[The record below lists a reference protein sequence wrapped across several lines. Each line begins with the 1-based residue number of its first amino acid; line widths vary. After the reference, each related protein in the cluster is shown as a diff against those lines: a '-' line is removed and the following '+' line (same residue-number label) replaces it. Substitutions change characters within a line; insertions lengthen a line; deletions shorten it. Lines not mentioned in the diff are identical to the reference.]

1 MGKIKEK
8 ELKELFIEI
17 KNNNKIAFEKLYSKY
32 NKTVYGIAFSILK
45 NKPDS
50 EDVVQTVFTKIYTLE
65 KDKLP
70 KDKIGSWLYSVTKNE
85 TLLLLR
91 KKDNS
96 VNLEDIYSIKDEN
109 NEIYK
114 FISQDSY
121 NRLINSL
128 NPKEQEVVSLK
139 LLSNLT
145 FKEIGNLLGESTN
158 TVKWRY
164 YKAIHTLKITLSNLG
179 MFIITFVFG
188 IMILK
193 NDKKELPVIKDDQN
207 NINSNK
213 NEIEAENKE
222 NEKLED
228 SEIIQENEDFSEN
241 TIVEEQIMD
250 TTNYLSIGMFSVSAI
265 FLILTI
271 IFSIFLTKH
280 QLNVKKKASK

>member
-145 FKEIGNLLGESTN
+145 FKEIGSLLGESTN

-164 YKAIHTLKITLSNLG
+164 YKAIHTLKITLSNLS
-179 MFIITFVFG
+179 MFIITFVLG

-271 IFSIFLTKH
+271 F
-280 QLNVKKKASK
+280 

>member
-91 KKDNS
+91 KKDNN
-96 VNLEDIYSIKDEN
+96 VNLEDIYSIKHEN

-164 YKAIHTLKITLSNLG
+164 YKAIHTLKITLSNLS

-193 NDKKELPVIKDDQN
+193 NDKKELPVIKEDLN

-213 NEIEAENKE
+213 NEIETENKE

-280 QLNVKKKASK
+280 QLNAKKKASK

>member
-164 YKAIHTLKITLSNLG
+164 YKAIHTLKITLSNLS
-179 MFIITFVFG
+179 MFIITFVLG

-280 QLNVKKKASK
+280 QLNAKKKASK

>member
-1 MGKIKEK
+1 MGKINEK

-17 KNNNKIAFEKLYSKY
+17 KNNNKIAFEKLYNKY
-32 NKTVYGIAFSILK
+32 NKLVYGIAFSILK

-50 EDVVQTVFTKIYTLE
+50 EDVAQTVFSKIYTLE
-65 KDKLP
+65 KEKLP

-96 VNLEDIYSIKDEN
+96 IDLEDIYNIKDEN
-109 NEIYK
+109 NEMDK

-164 YKAIHTLKITLSNLG
+164 YKAIHTLKITLSNLS

-193 NDKKELPVIKDDQN
+193 NDKKELPVIKEDQN
-207 NINSNK
+207 SINSNK
-213 NEIEAENKE
+213 NEIETENKE

-280 QLNVKKKASK
+280 QLNAKKKASK

>member
-1 MGKIKEK
+1 MGKINEK

-17 KNNNKIAFEKLYSKY
+17 KNNNKRAFEKLYNKY
-32 NKTVYGIAFSILK
+32 NKIVYGIAFSILK

-50 EDVVQTVFTKIYTLE
+50 EDVAQTVFSKIYTLE

-96 VNLEDIYSIKDEN
+96 IDLEDIYNIKDEN
-109 NEIYK
+109 NEMDK

-145 FKEIGNLLGESTN
+145 FKEIGSLLGESTN

-193 NDKKELPVIKDDQN
+193 NDKKELPVIKEDQN
-207 NINSNK
+207 SVNSNK
-213 NEIEAENKE
+213 NEIEVENKE

-280 QLNVKKKASK
+280 QLNAKKKASK

>member
-1 MGKIKEK
+1 MKKINEK

-91 KKDNS
+91 KKDNN

-139 LLSNLT
+139 LLSDLT

-164 YKAIHTLKITLSNLG
+164 YKAIHTLKITLSNLS

-188 IMILK
+188 IIILK

-241 TIVEEQIMD
+241 TIVEEQIID

-280 QLNVKKKASK
+280 QLNAKKKASK

>member
-17 KNNNKIAFEKLYSKY
+17 KNNNKIAFEKLYNKY

-280 QLNVKKKASK
+280 QLNAKKKASK

>member
-91 KKDNS
+91 KKDHS
-96 VNLEDIYSIKDEN
+96 VNLEDIYSIKYEN

-145 FKEIGNLLGESTN
+145 FKEIGSLLGESTN

-164 YKAIHTLKITLSNLG
+164 YKAIHTLKITLSNLS
-179 MFIITFVFG
+179 MFIITFVLG

-280 QLNVKKKASK
+280 QLNAKKKASK

>member
-91 KKDNS
+91 KKDNN

-145 FKEIGNLLGESTN
+145 FKEIGSLLGESTN

-164 YKAIHTLKITLSNLG
+164 YKAIHTLKITLSNLS

-188 IMILK
+188 IIILK

-271 IFSIFLTKH
+271 IFSIFFNKTPTKC
-280 QLNVKKKASK
+280 KEKSI

>member
-121 NRLINSL
+121 NRL
-128 NPKEQEVVSLK
+128 K
-139 LLSNLT
+139 
-145 FKEIGNLLGESTN
+145 
-158 TVKWRY
+158 
-164 YKAIHTLKITLSNLG
+164 
-179 MFIITFVFG
+179 
-188 IMILK
+188 
-193 NDKKELPVIKDDQN
+193 N
-207 NINSNK
+207 NIKQFRYVYNNFCIW
-213 NEIEAENKE
+213 NNDI
-222 NEKLED
+222 
-228 SEIIQENEDFSEN
+228 
-241 TIVEEQIMD
+241 
-250 TTNYLSIGMFSVSAI
+250 
-265 FLILTI
+265 
-271 IFSIFLTKH
+271 
-280 QLNVKKKASK
+280 KK

>member
-91 KKDNS
+91 KKDNN

-145 FKEIGNLLGESTN
+145 FKEIGSLLGESTN

-164 YKAIHTLKITLSNLG
+164 YKAIHTLNITLSNLS

-188 IMILK
+188 IIILK

-280 QLNVKKKASK
+280 QLNAKKKASK

>member
-1 MGKIKEK
+1 M
-8 ELKELFIEI
+8 
-17 KNNNKIAFEKLYSKY
+17 N
-32 NKTVYGIAFSILK
+32 
-45 NKPDS
+45 
-50 EDVVQTVFTKIYTLE
+50 
-65 KDKLP
+65 
-70 KDKIGSWLYSVTKNE
+70 
-85 TLLLLR
+85 
-91 KKDNS
+91 

-145 FKEIGNLLGESTN
+145 FKEIGSLLGESTN

-164 YKAIHTLKITLSNLG
+164 YKAIHTLKITLSNLS

-188 IMILK
+188 IIILK

-271 IFSIFLTKH
+271 F
-280 QLNVKKKASK
+280 

>member
-250 TTNYLSIGMFSVSAI
+250 TTNYLSIGMFSVSDI

-280 QLNVKKKASK
+280 QLNAKKKASK

>member
-1 MGKIKEK
+1 MLISVHYIIMIKQDCFLQKI
-8 ELKELFIEI
+8 
-17 KNNNKIAFEKLYSKY
+17 N
-32 NKTVYGIAFSILK
+32 
-45 NKPDS
+45 
-50 EDVVQTVFTKIYTLE
+50 
-65 KDKLP
+65 
-70 KDKIGSWLYSVTKNE
+70 
-85 TLLLLR
+85 
-91 KKDNS
+91 

-145 FKEIGNLLGESTN
+145 FKEIGSLLGESTN

-164 YKAIHTLKITLSNLG
+164 YKAIHTLKITLSNLS

-188 IMILK
+188 IIILK

-213 NEIEAENKE
+213 NRGK
-222 NEKLED
+222 KYC
-228 SEIIQENEDFSEN
+228 
-241 TIVEEQIMD
+241 IVE
-250 TTNYLSIGMFSVSAI
+250 YA
-265 FLILTI
+265 
-271 IFSIFLTKH
+271 
-280 QLNVKKKASK
+280 

>member
-1 MGKIKEK
+1 MGKINEK

-17 KNNNKIAFEKLYSKY
+17 KNNNKIAFEKLYNKY

-96 VNLEDIYSIKDEN
+96 IDLEDIYNIKDEN
-109 NEIYK
+109 NEMDK

-145 FKEIGNLLGESTN
+145 FKEIGSLLGESTN

-241 TIVEEQIMD
+241 TIVEEQIID

-280 QLNVKKKASK
+280 QLNAKKKASK

>member
-1 MGKIKEK
+1 MKKINEK

-17 KNNNKIAFEKLYSKY
+17 KNNNKIAFEKLYGKY

-91 KKDNS
+91 KKDNN

-139 LLSNLT
+139 LLSDLT

-164 YKAIHTLKITLSNLG
+164 YKAIHTLKITLSNLS

-188 IMILK
+188 IIILK

-228 SEIIQENEDFSEN
+228 SEIIQENEAFSEN

-280 QLNVKKKASK
+280 QLNAKKKASK

>member
-1 MGKIKEK
+1 MKKINEK

-91 KKDNS
+91 KKDNN

-139 LLSNLT
+139 LLSDLT

-164 YKAIHTLKITLSNLG
+164 YKAIHTLKITLSNLS

-188 IMILK
+188 IIILK

-280 QLNVKKKASK
+280 QLNAKKKASK

>member
-91 KKDNS
+91 KKDNN

-145 FKEIGNLLGESTN
+145 FKEIGSLLGESTN

-164 YKAIHTLKITLSNLG
+164 YKAIHTLKITLSNLS

-188 IMILK
+188 IIILK

-280 QLNVKKKASK
+280 QLNAKKKASK

>member
-145 FKEIGNLLGESTN
+145 FKEIENLLGESTN

-164 YKAIHTLKITLSNLG
+164 YKAIHTLKITLSNLS
-179 MFIITFVFG
+179 MFIITFVLG

-280 QLNVKKKASK
+280 QLNAKKKASK

>member
-145 FKEIGNLLGESTN
+145 FKEIGSLLGESTN

-164 YKAIHTLKITLSNLG
+164 YKAIHTLKITLSNLS

-280 QLNVKKKASK
+280 QLNAKKKASK

>member
-1 MGKIKEK
+1 MKKINEK

-91 KKDNS
+91 KKDNN

-139 LLSNLT
+139 LLSDLT
-145 FKEIGNLLGESTN
+145 FKEIGNLLRESTN

-164 YKAIHTLKITLSNLG
+164 YKAIHTLKITLSNLS

-188 IMILK
+188 IIILK

-280 QLNVKKKASK
+280 QLNAKKKASK

>member
-1 MGKIKEK
+1 MGKINEK

-91 KKDNS
+91 KKDNN

-139 LLSNLT
+139 LLSDLT

-164 YKAIHTLKITLSNLG
+164 YKAIHTLKITLSNLS

-280 QLNVKKKASK
+280 QLNAKKKASK

>member
-91 KKDNS
+91 KKDNN

-145 FKEIGNLLGESTN
+145 FKEIGSLLGESTN

-164 YKAIHTLKITLSNLG
+164 YKAIHTLKITLSNLS

-188 IMILK
+188 IIILK

-228 SEIIQENEDFSEN
+228 SEIIQEHEDFSEN

-280 QLNVKKKASK
+280 QLNAKKKASK

>member
-91 KKDNS
+91 KKDNN

-145 FKEIGNLLGESTN
+145 FKEIGSLLGESTN

-164 YKAIHTLKITLSNLG
+164 YKAIHTLKITLSNLS
-179 MFIITFVFG
+179 MFIITFVLG

-280 QLNVKKKASK
+280 QLNAKKKASK

>member
-1 MGKIKEK
+1 MGKINEK

-65 KDKLP
+65 KNKLP

-96 VNLEDIYSIKDEN
+96 IDLEDIYNIKDEN
-109 NEIYK
+109 NEMDK

-164 YKAIHTLKITLSNLG
+164 YKAIHTLKITLSNLS

-213 NEIEAENKE
+213 NEIETENKE

-280 QLNVKKKASK
+280 QLNAKKKASK